1 MSADGQCN
9 CQAAQGAGLDVK
21 AVSPSKGDAPDPLP
35 TEREVNIAIG
45 RRIRRRRKLL
55 SMTQGDLA
63 SVLGLQFQQ
72 VQKYE
77 CSSSRISAS
86 RLHVLAAALKV
97 PVSCFLLELSNGAV
111 AGSNKSGEAV
121 MSAAE
126 LLSEKEM
133 RELLDAYAK
142 LPERV
147 RRRIRELAKDLG
159 EDLGKMNAS

>member
-1 MSADGQCN
+1 LG
-9 CQAAQGAGLDVK
+9 VK
-21 AVSPSKGDAPDPLP
+21 LVSPSEGDVPDAAP
-35 TEREVNIAIG
+35 TEREINLSIG

-55 SMTQGDLA
+55 GMTQGDLA
-63 SVLGLQFQQ
+63 AVLGLQFQQ

-86 RLHVLAAALKV
+86 RLHVLAAALRV
-97 PVSCFLLELSNGAV
+97 PVSYFLLDLSNDAV
-111 AGSNKSGEAV
+111 LGSNKSSEAM

-126 LLSEKEM
+126 LLSEKET

-159 EDLGKMNAS
+159 DDLSKPHAS